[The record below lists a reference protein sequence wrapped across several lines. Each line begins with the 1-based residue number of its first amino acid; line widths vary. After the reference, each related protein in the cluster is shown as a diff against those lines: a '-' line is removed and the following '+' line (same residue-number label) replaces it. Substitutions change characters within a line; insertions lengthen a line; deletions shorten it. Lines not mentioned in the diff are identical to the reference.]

1 MTQGQVNE
9 VRPAD
14 ASPRFGIVFLVVLLD
29 IISFSLL
36 LPVLPYYAAT
46 FGATPTQIGFL
57 TGLYALCQFVGAPI
71 IGRLSDNVGRK
82 PMFLVDIGGNFIGFL
97 VLASASSLWMLFLAR
112 FIAGCVA
119 ANIPV
124 AQAYITD
131 VTTKAQRSSALG
143 LIGAAFGVGFTI
155 GPALGG
161 ILSKNGYVV
170 PALLSAGLCAV
181 NFLVIALFLPES
193 LRKAKKDTLSKE
205 QPNQEPDKPE
215 PLFDIALLR
224 RLFTSQHTAPLLIFW
239 AGFSVAFAM
248 FQQNIALFN
257 KYHLNLT
264 ARETGYVFAWIGIL
278 VSLMQGVFLRI
289 LTRTWSDEAL
299 LKISAPVMVLSL
311 VPWAFTP
318 NVVVLLIVLVP
329 LSFAASTLITVINSL
344 LTKASAHDEIGGAMG
359 IAGAID
365 NSTRFGT
372 AFAGGVL
379 IQRVGTFAPGA
390 AAAVIMFTML
400 LWWRF
405 GRVKNEE
412 TQARDKEIH

>member
-1 MTQGQVNE
+1 MTQDYLDKVNTTE
-9 VRPAD
+9 
-14 ASPRFGIVFLVVLLD
+14 ASPRFGIIFLVVLLD

-57 TGLYALCQFVGAPI
+57 TGLYALCQFFGAPI
-71 IGRLSDNVGRK
+71 IGRLSDKVGRK

-124 AQAYITD
+124 AQAYISD
-131 VTTKAQRSSALG
+131 VTTKEQRSSALG

-161 ILSKNGYVV
+161 ILSKNGYVL
-170 PALLSAGLCAV
+170 PALLSAGLCVV

-193 LRKAKKDTLSKE
+193 LRLEQKGIANKKHANE
-205 QPNQEPDKPE
+205 EPKPISAE

-224 RLFTSQHTAPLLIFW
+224 RLFTSPYAAPLLIFW
-239 AGFSVAFAM
+239 AGFSFAFAM

-289 LTRTWSDEAL
+289 LTRTWSDELL

-311 VPWAFTP
+311 AVWAFTP
-318 NVVVLLIVLVP
+318 NIIVLLIVLVP

-379 IQRVGTFAPGA
+379 IQRIGTFAPGA

-400 LWWRF
+400 LWRSF
-405 GRVKNEE
+405 TVSRNQEV
-412 TQARDKEIH
+412 